1 MEDDIGYM
9 NEEEE
14 EVEDE
19 EIENEKESNTPIS
32 KISGLD
38 FQGLYKINQVYANQ
52 LSKQV
57 TSESKVILPYNDL
70 KVLNSL
76 IKENHLYLTSLL
88 KYKDYKVE
96 FDELYKI
103 SMEILS
109 LLGRIGPSKIN
120 IYQKCQK
127 LKFMELKY
135 QSLRISGRD
144 VDYSDADILLG
155 EMEKIHYD
163 KSMKNYITE
172 LDIGTLSLNR
182 AFVKFSI
189 YDFYLAKEYALN
201 ALSILDKVNPND
213 PKNRTIKKNDEEK
226 DRYIQRLCQ
235 VHEFLAEFYDLQ
247 GEYQNALTSYEK
259 CYYLYLGR
267 YGIDHPLVIPLK
279 KKKESYEKRIESMS
293 NARNEQNKEENLISK
308 LKGGRIIN
316 SKGKSDTFSFMVPNT
331 EIGEPLLIKIYS
343 LPKYP
348 GETDYFSNYLF
359 LKNLY
364 FDKIKM
370 FFYLGLNEDY
380 QQQNYVLYTDEVLN
394 EILLKITVKDNKYIK
409 FTDPSLYSVFIN
421 C

>member
-1 MEDDIGYM
+1 MEVENDYM
-9 NEEEE
+9 SEEEE
-14 EVEDE
+14 EE
-19 EIENEKESNTPIS
+19 EIENESNTPIS

-57 TSESKVILPYNDL
+57 TYESKVILPFNDL

-76 IKENHLYLTSLL
+76 IKENHLYLISLL
-88 KYKDYKVE
+88 KYKNYKVE
-96 FDELYKI
+96 FDDLYKI

-109 LLGRIGPSKIN
+109 LLGKIGPSKIN

-144 VDYSDADILLG
+144 VDYSDADVLLG

-172 LDIGTLSLNR
+172 LDVGTLSLNR
-182 AFVKFSI
+182 ALVKFYI
-189 YDFYLAKEYALN
+189 CDFYLAKEYALN
-201 ALSILDKVNPND
+201 ALIILDKVNPND

-226 DRYIQRLCQ
+226 EKYIQRLCQ
-235 VHEFLAEFYDLQ
+235 THEFLAELYDLQ
-247 GEYQNALTSYEK
+247 GDYQNALTSYEK

-279 KKKESYEKRIESMS
+279 KKKEAYEKKIVNMVDEY
-293 NARNEQNKEENLISK
+293 NEQKREDNLITK

-331 EIGEPLLIKIYS
+331 DIGEPLLIKIYS
-343 LPKYP
+343 LPQYP

-364 FDKIKM
+364 FDKIKL
-370 FFYLGLNEDY
+370 FFYLGLKEDY
-380 QQQNYVLYTDEVLN
+380 QQKNYVLYTDEVLN
-394 EILLKITVKDNKYIK
+394 EILMKITVIDNKYIE
-409 FTDPSLYSVFIN
+409 FTDSSLYSVFIN

>member
-1 MEDDIGYM
+1 MEAENDYM
-9 NEEEE
+9 SEEEE
-14 EVEDE
+14 E
-19 EIENEKESNTPIS
+19 EIENESNTPIS

-38 FQGLYKINQVYANQ
+38 FQGLYKVNQVYANQ

-57 TSESKVILPYNDL
+57 TNISKIILPFNDL

-76 IKENHLYLTSLL
+76 IKENYLYLTLL
-88 KYKDYKVE
+88 LRYKNYKVE
-96 FDELYKI
+96 FDDLYKI

-127 LKFMELKY
+127 LKFMDLKF

-144 VDYSDADILLG
+144 VDYSDADVLLG

-172 LDIGTLSLNR
+172 LEVGTLSLNR
-182 AFVKFSI
+182 ALVKFNI
-189 YDFYLAKEYALN
+189 CDFYLAKEYALN
-201 ALSILDKVNPND
+201 ALSVLDKVNPNE

-226 DRYIQRLCQ
+226 EKYIQRLCQ
-235 VHEFLAEFYDLQ
+235 VHEFLAEIYDLQ
-247 GEYQNALTSYEK
+247 GDYQNALISYDK

-267 YGIDHPLVIPLK
+267 YGIDHPLVIPFK
-279 KKKESYEKRIESMS
+279 KKKESYEKKIGNMIDEGE
-293 NARNEQNKEENLISK
+293 EQQREEDLISK
-308 LKGGRIIN
+308 LKTGRIIN
-316 SKGKSDTFSFMVPNT
+316 SKGKSDTFSFMVPDT
-331 EIGEPLLIKIYS
+331 EIGEPLLIKIYA
-343 LPKYP
+343 LPRYP
-348 GETDYFSNYLF
+348 GENDYFSNYLF

-364 FDKIKM
+364 FDKIKL
-370 FFYLGLNEDY
+370 FGYLGLKKDY
-380 QQQNYVLYTDEVLN
+380 QQQNYMLYTDEVLN